1 MDIPKTLS
9 ECYEYLN
16 NKLDEKRKEKIK
28 KEGGS
33 CEHFGLGLWIRNNW
47 IYPNKNGKIF
57 GKRYMLHVDDISSA
71 ILKGYHHYLNG
82 KCMSLEELGFIEYD
96 FDDE

>member
-16 NKLDEKRKEKIK
+16 NTLDEKRKEKIK

-47 IYPNKNGKIF
+47 IYPNKNRSRKGDRHTNSLVLFGSVGIFFEEKIAF
-57 GKRYMLHVDDISSA
+57 YPFFH
-71 ILKGYHHYLNG
+71 
-82 KCMSLEELGFIEYD
+82 LGNC
-96 FDDE
+96 